1 MRICSR
7 TILLV
12 ALCLPFV
19 TTTFAQETLW
29 NELDAKASKLYQQ
42 GKYSDAEKVT
52 KEALEVAKRTFGS
65 DHPDVAT
72 TLNNLALLYR
82 SQGKYAEAE
91 PLYKR
96 ALVIYEKA
104 LGKNHPQVAQSLNNL
119 GLLYYFQG
127 RYARVEPFY
136 KRALAIWE
144 DAFGPDHPNVL
155 TVLENMSDLYKNI
168 GKEDEAKRLE
178 ERVKIIR
185 SSQ

>member
-1 MRICSR
+1 MRIYLR

-12 ALCLPFV
+12 AICQPF
-19 TTTFAQETLW
+19 TINAFAQKTLW
-29 NELDAKASKLYQQ
+29 NELNAKVIILYQQ
-42 GKYSDAEKVT
+42 GRYSDAANVA
-52 KEALEVAKRTFGS
+52 KEALKVAKRTFGP

-72 TLNNLALLYR
+72 SLNNLALLYR
-82 SQGKYAEAE
+82 SQGKYDEAE
-91 PLYKR
+91 PL
-96 ALVIYEKA
+96 
-104 LGKNHPQVAQSLNNL
+104 
-119 GLLYYFQG
+119 
-127 RYARVEPFY
+127 Y